1 GQQDASV
8 FSAAY
13 RFMRV
18 VEHRVQI
25 PRMMRNALI
34 PDDEDKLR
42 MLARSVFRSGS
53 RTGDRLEEARRD
65 YAKQVTRLHEQIF
78 YRPILEAAVGIHGAV
93 VDAQKRGS
101 SLQAA

>member
-1 GQQDASV
+1 LALSALGEHGYIGQDDAEA

-34 PDDEDKLR
+34 PDDEAKLR
-42 MLARSVFRSGS
+42 TLARSVFTSGTRSGE
-53 RTGDRLEEARRD
+53 RLEETRRD
-65 YAKQVTRLHEQIF
+65 FAKQVT
-78 YRPILEAAVGIHGAV
+78 
-93 VDAQKRGS
+93 
-101 SLQAA
+101 